1 MVEMRGDNNIQL
13 RERDGQLPTA
23 HGAYLNACVMYAF
36 LTWQTPLGLSNG
48 GLHQINERDAKY
60 LQRIAWEL
68 FVSRRGG
75 VPF

>member
-1 MVEMRGDNNIQL
+1 
-13 RERDGQLPTA
+13 
-23 HGAYLNACVMYAF
+23 MYAY

-48 GLHQINERDAKY
+48 GLHQVNGRDAEY

-68 FVSRRGG
+68 FVSRRSG

>member
-1 MVEMRGDNNIQL
+1 MKVAGLTPERSTGGGTSDGRFIAPYGVEVV
-13 RERDGQLPTA
+13 E
-23 HGAYLNACVMYAF
+23 
-36 LTWQTPLGLSNG
+36 LGVPYKT
-48 GLHQINERDAKY
+48 LHQINERDAEY